1 MAEQRRGGV
10 RAIAAE
16 VPRIAGAVL
25 GKRGFGEAQLVA
37 QWPGIIG
44 ESLADGVS
52 PEKLSFP
59 RGERRDGTLH
69 LRVAPG
75 FGLEVQH
82 REPVLIE
89 RINAFFGYRAV
100 ARLALKQGPAA
111 AAPTPAPPRPRPLKA
126 EERQLLDARLQ
137 TIEDGDLK
145 AALRRLGEAVIG
157 PPSARGRF
165 SLRCHRLALADVR
178 P

>member
-1 MAEQRRGGV
+1 MARAMGSTPEETKRVPERRGRL

-16 VPRIAGAVL
+16 VPKIAGAAL

-37 QWPGIIG
+37 QWPAIIG
-44 ESLADGVS
+44 EEIARGAS
-52 PEKLSFP
+52 PEKLSFS

-75 FGLEVQH
+75 MALEIQH

-100 ARLALKQGPAA
+100 ARLALKQGPLSRAA
-111 AAPTPAPPRPRPLKA
+111 ERRAEPPRPLKT
-126 EERQLLDARLQ
+126 EERQRLDHRLAGV
-137 TIEDGDLK
+137 EDPALR
-145 AALRRLGEAVIG
+145 AALQRLGAAVIG
-157 PPSARGRF
+157 TAKK
-165 SLRCHRLALADVR
+165 
-178 P
+178 